1 MKKIAAVF
9 VVIAG
14 LFCTAYAGIDE
25 AGRLTPWD
33 SEDIKI
39 NVAETFS
46 DMADGD
52 IVWDDG
58 GFWTGTAFYE
68 WPDAQWQDGRL
79 VFTDFMGMDDGAATR
94 MTFRIQTNQMGA
106 SSAAG
111 STGMGFYVENN
122 TQQPQSIGFYM
133 VGQSSCLK
141 NKNGTVIYFISQS
154 GECFPSTVTD
164 SEMAIVP
171 PGEKGYIITFYED
184 MMNLWSNDPYSPDID
199 EVKMPGFELTN
210 LLVDGSKGETVV
222 IDNVFFFGPGC
233 TDNNN
238 GIIRTEAKPTVTD
251 EPEQTQD
258 APSAQVTESAT
269 EQAVKPGET
278 ASVFWYVG
286 AAAVLIAAIAA
297 AAIILRGKPGK
308 KQ

>member
-1 MKKIAAVF
+1 
-9 VVIAG
+9 
-14 LFCTAYAGIDE
+14 
-25 AGRLTPWD
+25 
-33 SEDIKI
+33 
-39 NVAETFS
+39 
-46 DMADGD
+46 
-52 IVWDDG
+52 
-58 GFWTGTAFYE
+58 
-68 WPDAQWQDGRL
+68 
-79 VFTDFMGMDDGAATR
+79 
-94 MTFRIQTNQMGA
+94 
-106 SSAAG
+106 
-111 STGMGFYVENN
+111 MGFYVENN
-122 TQQPQSIGFYM
+122 TEQPQSIGFYM

-238 GIIRTEAKPTVTD
+238 GIIRTEAEPAVTD

-297 AAIILRGKPGK
+297 AAIILRGKSGK